1 MILYHAEF
9 SAAQTSFL
17 RPNLLFRVVPKV
29 READQDADQPLYMTN
44 LIKYIKA
51 QQAAAA
57 AAAASSAVKPEPGTA
72 AAAAVR
78 HAGTA
83 TGGSSGSSSGSC
95 SGIIYC
101 LSRKEAEGL
110 ANYLRQEGVKAGHY
124 HAGMTPKQRMEVSTA
139 QWFSLPLDPGTSL
152 RAAVYSSACRVPK
165 QA

>member
-1 MILYHAEF
+1 LLPPNLVYT
-9 SAAQTSFL
+9 QTSFL

-29 READQDADQPLYMTN
+29 READQDTDQPLYMTN

-51 QQAAAA
+51 QQVAAAAAA

-78 HAGTA
+78 HAGLA
-83 TGGSSGSSSGSC
+83 NGGSSSSSC

-124 HAGMTPKQRMEVSTA
+124 HAGMTPKQRMMVCCSSCQPA
-139 QWFSLPLDPGTSL
+139 K
-152 RAAVYSSACRVPK
+152 AAKSWV
-165 QA
+165 

>member
-1 MILYHAEF
+1 LLTATALCITTAA
-9 SAAQTSFL
+9 SSDAQTSFL

-57 AAAASSAVKPEPGTA
+57 AAASSAVKPEPGTA

-78 HAGTA
+78 QAGLA
-83 TGGSSGSSSGSC
+83 NSSSGSC

-124 HAGMTPKQRMEVSTA
+124 HAGMTPKQRMEVRLNNRKRGESGK
-139 QWFSLPLDPGTSL
+139 LPRLNL
-152 RAAVYSSACRVPK
+152 R
-165 QA
+165 